1 MEWVKVYAA
10 NDEVQAEL
18 VNATLHAAGIETR
31 VLDKKDSAYVMI
43 GEVHIYVEEGNLE
56 KARKLLIED
65 ERFDD
70 DKL

>member
-1 MEWVKVYAA
+1 MEWVKVYSA

-18 VNATLHAAGIETR
+18 VNATLHAAGIETQ
-31 VLDKKDSAYVMI
+31 VIDKKDSAYVMI
-43 GEVHIYVEEGNLE
+43 GEILIYVEESNLD
-56 KARKLLIED
+56 KARKILLED